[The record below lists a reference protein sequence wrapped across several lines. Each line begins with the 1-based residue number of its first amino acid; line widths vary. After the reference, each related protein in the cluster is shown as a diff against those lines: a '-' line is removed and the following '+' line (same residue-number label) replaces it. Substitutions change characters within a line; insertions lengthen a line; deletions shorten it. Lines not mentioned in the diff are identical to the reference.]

1 MKISFI
7 SFLFSILLYSFSY
20 AQNIVHQNQYPQP
33 IIFNS
38 NTKASLNNA
47 ELVKIKEVY
56 GASLNTEILDRPA
69 RVLAIKEILRN
80 RVILREITDPNKQKP
95 CPKLSEIPLFD
106 EFVSNLKRD
115 VVFNPN
121 SFNPLKYDFKYHKP
135 GFQLIRV
142 DNTNYFI
149 IIKPQHYNN

>member
-1 MKISFI
+1 MKTRFLLVLFCVI
-7 SFLFSILLYSFSY
+7 LFSVSY
-20 AQNIVHQNQYPQP
+20 AQNPSYKNQGPQP
-33 IIFNS
+33 ISFNS

-47 ELVKIKEVY
+47 ELAKLKEVY
-56 GASLNTEILDRPA
+56 GAALKTEILDRPA
-69 RVLAIKEILRN
+69 RVLTIKEILRN
-80 RVILREITDPNKQKP
+80 RVIVREITDPNKQKP

-106 EFVSNLKRD
+106 AFVSTLKRD
-115 VVFNPN
+115 VVFNPK

>member
-1 MKISFI
+1 MKTR
-7 SFLFSILLYSFSY
+7 FLLVLFCVILSSVSY
-20 AQNIVHQNQYPQP
+20 AQNPSYKNQGPQP
-33 IIFNS
+33 ISFKS

-47 ELVKIKEVY
+47 ELAKLKEVY
-56 GASLNTEILDRPA
+56 GADLKSEILDRPA
-69 RVLAIKEILRN
+69 RVLTIKEILRN
-80 RVILREITDPNKQKP
+80 RVIVREITDPNKQKP

-106 EFVSNLKRD
+106 AFVSTLKRD
-115 VVFNPN
+115 VVFNPK

>member
-1 MKISFI
+1 MKTR
-7 SFLFSILLYSFSY
+7 FLLVLFCVILSSVSY
-20 AQNIVHQNQYPQP
+20 AQNPSYKNQGPQP
-33 IIFNS
+33 ISFKS
-38 NTKASLNNA
+38 NTKASLNNV
-47 ELVKIKEVY
+47 ELAKLKEVY
-56 GASLNTEILDRPA
+56 GADLKTEILDRPA
-69 RVLAIKEILRN
+69 RVLTIKEILRN
-80 RVILREITDPNKQKP
+80 RVIVREITDPNKQKP

-106 EFVSNLKRD
+106 AFVSTLKRD
-115 VVFNPN
+115 VVFNPK

>member
-1 MKISFI
+1 MKTRFLLVLFCVI
-7 SFLFSILLYSFSY
+7 LFSVSY
-20 AQNIVHQNQYPQP
+20 AQNPSYKNQGPQP
-33 IIFNS
+33 ISFKS
-38 NTKASLNNA
+38 NTKALLNNA
-47 ELVKIKEVY
+47 ELAKLKEVY
-56 GASLNTEILDRPA
+56 GADLKTEILDRPA
-69 RVLAIKEILRN
+69 RVLTIKETLRN
-80 RVILREITDPNKQKP
+80 RVIVREITDPNKQKP

-106 EFVSNLKRD
+106 AFVSTLKRD
-115 VVFNPN
+115 VVFNPK

>member
-1 MKISFI
+1 MKTR
-7 SFLFSILLYSFSY
+7 FLLILFCVILSSVSY
-20 AQNIVHQNQYPQP
+20 AQNPSYKNQGPQP
-33 IIFNS
+33 ISFKS
-38 NTKASLNNA
+38 NTKALLNNA
-47 ELVKIKEVY
+47 ELAKLKEVY
-56 GASLNTEILDRPA
+56 GADLKSEILDRPA
-69 RVLAIKEILRN
+69 RVLTIKETLRN
-80 RVILREITDPNKQKP
+80 RVIVREITDPNKQKP

-106 EFVSNLKRD
+106 AFVSTLKRD
-115 VVFNPN
+115 VVFNPK

>member
-1 MKISFI
+1 MKTR
-7 SFLFSILLYSFSY
+7 FLLVLFCVILSSVSY
-20 AQNIVHQNQYPQP
+20 AQNPSYKNQGPQP
-33 IIFNS
+33 ISFKS

-47 ELVKIKEVY
+47 ELAKLKEVY
-56 GASLNTEILDRPA
+56 GAALKTEILDRPA
-69 RVLAIKEILRN
+69 RVLTIKEILRN

-106 EFVSNLKRD
+106 AFVSNLKRD

>member
-1 MKISFI
+1 MKTRFLLVLFCVI
-7 SFLFSILLYSFSY
+7 LFSVSY
-20 AQNIVHQNQYPQP
+20 AQNPSYKNQGPQP
-33 IIFNS
+33 ISFNS

-47 ELVKIKEVY
+47 ELEKLKEVY
-56 GASLNTEILDRPA
+56 GAALKTEVLDRPT
-69 RVLAIKEILRN
+69 RILTIKEILRN
-80 RVILREITDPNKQKP
+80 RVVLREISDPIKQKP

-106 EFVSNLKRD
+106 AFVSTLKRD
-115 VVFNPN
+115 VVFNPK

>member
-1 MKISFI
+1 M
-7 SFLFSILLYSFSY
+7 
-20 AQNIVHQNQYPQP
+20 
-33 IIFNS
+33 
-38 NTKASLNNA
+38 
-47 ELVKIKEVY
+47 
-56 GASLNTEILDRPA
+56 DRPA
-69 RVLAIKEILRN
+69 RVLTIKEILRN
-80 RVILREITDPNKQKP
+80 RVIVREITDPNKQKP

-106 EFVSNLKRD
+106 AFVSTLKRD
-115 VVFNPN
+115 VVFNPK

>member
-1 MKISFI
+1 MKTRFLLVLFCVI
-7 SFLFSILLYSFSY
+7 LFSVSY
-20 AQNIVHQNQYPQP
+20 AQNPSYKNQGPQP
-33 IIFNS
+33 ISFKS

-47 ELVKIKEVY
+47 ELAKLKEVY
-56 GASLNTEILDRPA
+56 GAALRKEILDRPA
-69 RVLAIKEILRN
+69 RVLTIKEILRN
-80 RVILREITDPNKQKP
+80 RVIVKEITDQNKQKP

-106 EFVSNLKRD
+106 AFVSTLKRD
-115 VVFNPN
+115 VVFNPK

>member
-106 EFVSNLKRD
+106 AFVSNLKRD

>member
-1 MKISFI
+1 MKTRFLLVLFCVI
-7 SFLFSILLYSFSY
+7 LFSVSY
-20 AQNIVHQNQYPQP
+20 AQNPSYKNQGPQP
-33 IIFNS
+33 ISFKS

-47 ELVKIKEVY
+47 ELAKLKEVY
-56 GASLNTEILDRPA
+56 GAALKTEILDRPA
-69 RVLAIKEILRN
+69 RVLTIKEILRN
-80 RVILREITDPNKQKP
+80 RIIVREITDPNKQKP

-106 EFVSNLKRD
+106 AFVSTLKRD
-115 VVFNPN
+115 VVFNPK

>member
-1 MKISFI
+1 MKTR
-7 SFLFSILLYSFSY
+7 FLLVLFCVILSSVSY
-20 AQNIVHQNQYPQP
+20 AQNPSYKNQGPQP
-33 IIFNS
+33 ISFKS

-47 ELVKIKEVY
+47 ELAKLKEVY
-56 GASLNTEILDRPA
+56 GADLKTDILDRPA
-69 RVLAIKEILRN
+69 RVLTIKEILRN
-80 RVILREITDPNKQKP
+80 RVIVREITDPNKQKP

-106 EFVSNLKRD
+106 AFVSTLKRD
-115 VVFNPN
+115 VVFNPK

>member
-1 MKISFI
+1 MKTR
-7 SFLFSILLYSFSY
+7 FLLVLFCVILSSVSY
-20 AQNIVHQNQYPQP
+20 AQNPSYKNQGPQP
-33 IIFNS
+33 ISFKS
-38 NTKASLNNA
+38 NTKALLNNA
-47 ELVKIKEVY
+47 ELAKLKEVY
-56 GASLNTEILDRPA
+56 GADLKSEILDRPA
-69 RVLAIKEILRN
+69 RVLTIKETLRN
-80 RVILREITDPNKQKP
+80 RVIVREITDPNKQKP

-106 EFVSNLKRD
+106 AFVSTLKRD
-115 VVFNPN
+115 VVFNPK

>member
-1 MKISFI
+1 MKTRFI
-7 SFLFSILLYSFSY
+7 LVVFCVTLFSVSY
-20 AQNIVHQNQYPQP
+20 AQNPSHKNQGPQP
-33 IIFNS
+33 IRFNS
-38 NTKASLNNA
+38 NTNASLNNA
-47 ELVKIKEVY
+47 ELAKLKEVY
-56 GASLNTEILDRPA
+56 GAALKTEILDRPT
-69 RVLAIKEILRN
+69 RVLTIKEILRN

-106 EFVSNLKRD
+106 AFVSTLKRD
-115 VVFNPN
+115 AVFNPY

>member
-1 MKISFI
+1 MKTYFVNV
-7 SFLFSILLYSFSY
+7 LFCVIFFSVSN
-20 AQNIVHQNQYPQP
+20 AQNTSPINQGPQP
-33 IIFNS
+33 ISFNS

-47 ELVKIKEVY
+47 ELAKLKEVY
-56 GASLNTEILDRPA
+56 GTALKTEILDRPT
-69 RVLAIKEILRN
+69 RVLTIKEILRN
-80 RVILREITDPNKQKP
+80 RVILREITDLNKQKP
-95 CPKLSEIPLFD
+95 CPKLSEIPLFNA
-106 EFVSNLKRD
+106 FVSTLKRD
-115 VVFNPN
+115 AVFNPY

>member
-1 MKISFI
+1 MKTRFI
-7 SFLFSILLYSFSY
+7 FVLFCVTFFSVSY
-20 AQNIVHQNQYPQP
+20 AQNSWHKNRGPQP
-33 IIFNS
+33 ISFKS
-38 NTKASLNNA
+38 NTKASLSNA
-47 ELVKIKEVY
+47 ELAKLKEVY
-56 GASLNTEILDRPA
+56 GADLKTEILDRPA
-69 RVLAIKEILRN
+69 RVLTIKEILRN
-80 RVILREITDPNKQKP
+80 RVIVREITDPNKQKP

-106 EFVSNLKRD
+106 AFISTLKRD

-135 GFQLIRV
+135 VFQLIRV